1 MARIIDPPKV
11 QFSKLPTPLTA
22 GELRVVELFDA
33 NLPPEWEI
41 YVQPHLNGLRPDIVL
56 LHPHVGI
63 AVFEIKDW
71 DLEAMHYY
79 SEAAKNGG
87 RILMA
92 RDQDGNAFR
101 VRVNPVDKIH
111 LYKKEIF
118 DLYCPRLDGAA
129 GNAVITAGIIFTC
142 ATKSEIER
150 VFGPFRDCHEGMRTY
165 PQYYPIASREDVT
178 AANLGRIFPEWRR
191 RSSRY
196 MNQDIADDLRGWLKE
211 PYSSQEQRTP
221 LELDARQRELAASRT
236 ESGYRRIKGPAG
248 SGKSVILAARAAS
261 LAAEGKRILVVSFN
275 ITLLNYLR
283 DLAVR
288 HVAARNVIRNQ
299 IDFLNFH
306 LWCKRVCV
314 DSGNNDSYESLWEG
328 SRQAAQ
334 EEKATIL
341 TSILNV
347 RLPALVQQLY
357 REDADQELMSRYDAI
372 LVDEGQD
379 FHPSWWQTLRLA
391 LKVGGEMILVADKT
405 QNIYATAA
413 AWTEEAMASAGFR
426 GPWAELKIS
435 YRLPPNVVPLVS
447 RFARDFMTGEEVDIP
462 HLEQR
467 GQQVEFAELFPV
479 DLRWVQVPEPSG
491 GLDACIA
498 ELRRMMMRLRA
509 DTSMSDITVLS
520 GTNSGRGLAE
530 YLESKGVDLL
540 HTFDAD
546 RQESRRQKRA
556 FFQGAANIKATT
568 LHSFK
573 GWEARHL
580 VLFVE
585 SAERAEDRALIYTAL
600 TRIKRHV
607 SGSALTVVSCCP
619 ELMAY
624 GQSWPDFVDSRST
637 QA

>member
-1 MARIIDPPKV
+1 MARIIDPPKGH
-11 QFSKLPTPLTA
+11 FSKLPTPLTA

-56 LHPHVGI
+56 LHPRVGI

-71 DLEAMHYY
+71 DLEALHYY
-79 SEAAKNGG
+79 SESAKNGG
-87 RILMA
+87 RTLVA
-92 RDQDGNAFR
+92 RDRDRHTFR
-101 VRVNPVDKIH
+101 VRDNPVDKIQ

-118 DLYCPRLDGAA
+118 DLYCPRLNSAA
-129 GNAVITAGIIFTC
+129 GSAVITAGIIFTC
-142 ATKSEIER
+142 ATRSEIER
-150 VFGPFRDCHEGMRTY
+150 VFGPFRECHEGMRVF
-165 PQYYPIASREDVT
+165 PRYYPIAGREDV
-178 AANLGRIFPEWRR
+178 ASANLDRIFPEWRR
-191 RSSRY
+191 ASSWY

-221 LELDARQRELAASRT
+221 LELDARQRDLATSRT
-236 ESGYRRIKGPAG
+236 ETGYRRIKGPAG
-248 SGKSVILAARAAS
+248 SGKSVILAARAAT

-283 DLAVR
+283 DLSVR

-314 DSGNNDSYESLWEG
+314 DSGNKNSYDELWEG
-328 SRQAAQ
+328 SQQATQA
-334 EEKATIL
+334 EKET
-341 TSILNV
+341 ILNV
-347 RLPALVQQLY
+347 RLPTLVQQLY
-357 REDADQELMSRYDAI
+357 RESADQELMPRYDAI

-379 FHPSWWQTLRLA
+379 FYPSWWQTLRLA

-405 QNIYATAA
+405 QNIYSTAA

-447 RFARDFMTGEEVDIP
+447 RFAKDFMTGEEVDIP
-462 HLEQR
+462 QLEER
-467 GQQVEFAELFPV
+467 GQQGEFAELFPV
-479 DLRWVQVPEPSG
+479 DLRWVHVPEPSG

-498 ELRRMMMRLRA
+498 ELRRMMIRLRA

-520 GTNSGRGLAE
+520 GTKSGRGLAE
-530 YLESKGVDLL
+530 YLESKKVNLL
-540 HTFDAD
+540 HTFDED
-546 RQESRRQKRA
+546 GQDSRRQKRA
-556 FFQGAANIKATT
+556 FFQGAANVKATT

-619 ELMAY
+619 ELMLY
-624 GQSWPDFVDSRST
+624 GQSWPDFVDSRSA